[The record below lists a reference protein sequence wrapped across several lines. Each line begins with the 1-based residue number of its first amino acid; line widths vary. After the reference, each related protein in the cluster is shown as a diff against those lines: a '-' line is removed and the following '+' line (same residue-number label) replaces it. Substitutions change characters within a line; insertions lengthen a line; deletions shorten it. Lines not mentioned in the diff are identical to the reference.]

1 MAEVNDMGTVEVGA
15 VSGLVE
21 GILQLHGV
29 AALGLLFLFTALEAP
44 AFIGL
49 VLPGELALV
58 LGGVLAHGGRISLAA
73 AIAAGVAGAI
83 IGDSVGYF
91 LGHRWRHLLLATP
104 IGRRVKPERLRRAES
119 FLNRGTGVTL
129 FVGRLTAGAR
139 VLLPGLAG
147 ASRVPY
153 RTFLLWNALAG
164 ALWATAHVL
173 LGYLAGESWQRI
185 HHLAGQIALYVLLG
199 AAVAVA
205 AAFLTHRLLRR
216 RRTGAEPLAELD
228 RAPVDRERSSTRR

>member
-1 MAEVNDMGTVEVGA
+1 LEVGA
-15 VSGLVE
+15 VVRGLVE
-21 GILQLHGV
+21 GILSLHGIP
-29 AALGLLFLFTALEAP
+29 ALGLLFLFTALEAP

-58 LGGVLAHGGRISLAA
+58 LGGVLAHSGRISLAA
-73 AIAAGVAGAI
+73 AIATGVAGAI
-83 IGDSVGYF
+83 IGDSAGYW
-91 LGHRWRHLLLATP
+91 LGHRWRNLLLATP

-185 HHLAGQIALYVLLG
+185 NHLAGRIALDVLLGAVLLG
-199 AAVAVA
+199 AAALLA
-205 AAFLTHRLLRR
+205 KRLLRR
-216 RRTGAEPLAELD
+216 RRERAEALAELD
-228 RAPVDRERSSTRR
+228 RASDDHERSPSRS